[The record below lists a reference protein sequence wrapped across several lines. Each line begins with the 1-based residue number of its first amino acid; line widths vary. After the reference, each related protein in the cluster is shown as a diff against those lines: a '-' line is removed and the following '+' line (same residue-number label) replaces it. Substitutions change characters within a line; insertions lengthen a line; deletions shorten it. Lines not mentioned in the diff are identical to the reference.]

1 MAKKGNKT
9 EDQFVKIETPLSR
22 IRKYIAN
29 NQKNLIRI
37 ATVVVAVIV
46 LFVGYW
52 KFFLPSEKDAQAAMY
67 MSEIYFEK
75 DSFNLALNGDGQGG
89 VGFVNMANEYSGIS
103 WLFDLGATK
112 AGGLANLYAGLSYLN
127 TGDFESAI
135 KYFNDFSS
143 DDIIFS
149 SLALGCTGDAYMEL
163 GDTEKALSY
172 YKDAVSNSKNEFTAP
187 RFMMKQAMIHEMN
200 SNYANALALYK
211 EIEADY
217 KTSREGNGI
226 EKYIAR
232 AENR

>member
-22 IRKYIAN
+22 IGKYIAN

-52 KFFLPSEKDAQAAMY
+52 KFILPSEKDAQKAMY
-67 MSEIYFEK
+67 MSEIYFQK

-89 VGFVNMANEYSGIS
+89 VGFVDMANEYGGIS

-112 AGGLANLYAGLSYLN
+112 AENLSSYYAGLCYLHTADYEN
-127 TGDFESAI
+127 AI
-135 KYFNDFSS
+135 KCFNNFSS
-143 DDIIFS
+143 DDIILS

-163 GDTEKALSY
+163 DDTKKALSY
-172 YKDAVSNSKNEFTAP
+172 YKEAVSNSKNKFTTP
-187 RFMMKQAMIHEMN
+187 RFMMKQAMIHEKN
-200 SNYANALALYK
+200 GNYGDALIIYK
-211 EIEADY
+211 RIEVDY
-217 KTSREGNGI
+217 KSSLEGNGI

-232 AENR
+232 LENR

>member
-1 MAKKGNKT
+1 MAKKENKT
-9 EDQFVKIETPLSR
+9 EDQFAKIEKTLS
-22 IRKYIAN
+22 ITEQYVEN

-37 ATVVVAVIV
+37 VAVIIGVIV
-46 LFVGYW
+46 LFMGYW
-52 KFFLPSEKDAQAAMY
+52 NYYLPLQEKNTQKDMY
-67 MSEIYFEK
+67 MAEIYFQK
-75 DSFNLALNGDGQGG
+75 DSFNIALNGDRQKA
-89 VGFVNMANEYSGIS
+89 GFLNAANKYSGIS

-112 AGGLANLYAGLSYLN
+112 AGGLANLYAGLSHLN

-172 YKDAVSNSKNEFTAP
+172 YKDAVSNSANELTAP
-187 RFMMKQAMIHEMN
+187 RYMLKQAMIHEGN
-200 SNYANALALYK
+200 GDYADALALYK
-211 EIEADY
+211 GIEENY